1 MHPINHMSCIIQEL
15 VVSSVR
21 G

>member
-1 MHPINHMSCIIQEL
+1 MNHMSCIIQEL

-21 G
+21 C